1 MLKSKLQYCGH
12 LMGRADSLEKTL
24 IMGKIK
30 NKRRRQ
36 RRMRW
41 LDSITESMDMN
52 LRKLWEMVEDSGAWS
67 AAVMESQRVRHNLVT
82 EQQK

>member
-1 MLKSKLQYCGH
+1 
-12 LMGRADSLEKTL
+12 MGRADSLEKTL

-30 NKRRRQ
+30 NKRRWQ